1 MLFLH
6 HLTQTPCGGWTCHVC
21 IGELL
26 LLGVVVVGLGVGAWR
41 WLPGKRGE

>member
-26 LLGVVVVGLGVGAWR
+26 LLGVGAWR